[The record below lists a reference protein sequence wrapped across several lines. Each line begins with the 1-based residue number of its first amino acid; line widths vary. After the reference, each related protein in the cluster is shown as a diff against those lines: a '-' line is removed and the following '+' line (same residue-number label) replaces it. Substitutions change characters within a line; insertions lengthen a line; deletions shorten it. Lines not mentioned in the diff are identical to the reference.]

1 MDINYVEIIKMAL
14 IIGLGALS
22 YYLKTY
28 TNVTK
33 KVTSLIAEAEELYK
47 EYTKAGEDKMAWC
60 IEQLNKIIPAILK
73 PILSD
78 AVLEIIVQNVFDS
91 IQDYINV
98 KKVVVADKINETL
111 DKVENGIKE

>member
-1 MDINYVEIIKMAL
+1 MEMDQIIEIIKWVV

-28 TNVTK
+28 TNVSK
-33 KVTSLIAEAEELYK
+33 KVANLIAEAEEMYK

-60 IEQLNKIIPAILK
+60 IAQLNTFIPKPLKI
-73 PILSD
+73 
-78 AVLEIIVQNVFDS
+78 VLTDEVLRLLIQNVFDS

-98 KKVVVADKINETL
+98 KKIELADKINEKV
-111 DKVENGIKE
+111 DKIDI